1 MYQYN
6 FLIDIELPSRQNN
19 KLLKTHTHKVEDM
32 SLNLNHDIL
41 TLTISIF
48 LSVELEF
55 INTIYVILS

>member
-19 KLLKTHTHKVEDM
+19 KLLKTHTHKVEDR

>member
-1 MYQYN
+1 
-6 FLIDIELPSRQNN
+6 
-19 KLLKTHTHKVEDM
+19 M